1 MNNLKRAV
9 FFDRDGVINKERK
22 GYVKTVA
29 ELEIFSNIV
38 EPIKRFRN
46 AGFLII
52 VITNQS
58 AINRG
63 LTTDEEINQIH
74 AAIQNFLRK
83 NGTMIDRFYYC
94 PHRPDENCICRKP
107 KPGLFLIAAAQM
119 NIDLKSSW
127 MIGDKDSD
135 LQAATV
141 AGCKSIKIDDKTN
154 LTKTIEIILD
164 SEV

>member
-1 MNNLKRAV
+1 MNNLKRAI

-22 GYVKTVA
+22 DYVKTVA

-74 AAIQNFLRK
+74 ATIQNFLRK

-141 AGCKSIKIDDKTN
+141 SGCKSIKIDDKTN

>member
-1 MNNLKRAV
+1 MNNLKRAI

-22 GYVKTVA
+22 DYVKTVA

-74 AAIQNFLRK
+74 ATIQNFLRK

-94 PHRPDENCICRKP
+94 SHRPDENCICRKP

-127 MIGDKDSD
+127 MIGYKDSD

-141 AGCKSIKIDDKTN
+141 AGCKSIKITNETN
-154 LTKTIEIILD
+154 LVKATELILNFK
-164 SEV
+164 V

>member
-1 MNNLKRAV
+1 MNNLKRAI

-22 GYVKTVA
+22 DYVKTVA

-74 AAIQNFLRK
+74 ATIQNFLRK
-83 NGTMIDRFYYC
+83 NGTMIDIFYYSS
-94 PHRPDENCICRKP
+94 HRPDENCICRKP

-119 NIDLKSSW
+119 NIDLTSSW

>member
-1 MNNLKRAV
+1 
-9 FFDRDGVINKERK
+9 
-22 GYVKTVA
+22 
-29 ELEIFSNIV
+29 
-38 EPIKRFRN
+38 
-46 AGFLII
+46 
-52 VITNQS
+52 
-58 AINRG
+58 
-63 LTTDEEINQIH
+63 
-74 AAIQNFLRK
+74 
-83 NGTMIDRFYYC
+83 
-94 PHRPDENCICRKP
+94 
-107 KPGLFLIAAAQM
+107 M

>member
-1 MNNLKRAV
+1 MNDLKRAV

-22 GYVKTVA
+22 DYVKTVA

-74 AAIQNFLRK
+74 TTIQNFLRK
-83 NGTMIDRFYYC
+83 NGTMVDKFYYC

-107 KPGLFLIAAAQM
+107 KSGLFLMAATQM

-127 MIGDKDSD
+127 MIGDNDSD

-141 AGCKSIKIDDKTN
+141 AGCKSIKITN
-154 LTKTIEIILD
+154 ETSLAKATELILN
-164 SEV
+164 SKV

>member
-9 FFDRDGVINKERK
+9 FFDRDGVINKEK
-22 GYVKTVA
+22 KDYVKTVT

-38 EPIKRFRN
+38 EPIKCFRN

-63 LTTDEEINQIH
+63 LTTDEKINQIH
-74 AAIQNFLRK
+74 TTIQNFLRK
-83 NGTMIDRFYYC
+83 NGTVIDRFYYC

-107 KPGLFLIAAAQM
+107 KPGLFFMAAAQM

-135 LQAATV
+135 LQAATI
-141 AGCKSIKIDDKTN
+141 AGCRSIKIDNEIN

-164 SEV
+164 SKV

>member
-74 AAIQNFLRK
+74 ATIQNFLRK

>member
-1 MNNLKRAV
+1 MNNLKRAI

-22 GYVKTVA
+22 DHVKTVA

-63 LTTDEEINQIH
+63 LTTDEKINQIH
-74 AAIQNFLRK
+74 ATIQNFLRK

-94 PHRPDENCICRKP
+94 PHRSDENCICRKP
-107 KPGLFLIAAAQM
+107 KPGLFLIAAALM

-154 LTKTIEIILD
+154 LTKTIKIILD

>member
-1 MNNLKRAV
+1 MNNLKKAI

-22 GYVKTVA
+22 DYVKTVA
-29 ELEIFSNIV
+29 ELGIFLNIV
-38 EPIKRFRN
+38 EPIKRFKN

-63 LTTDEEINQIH
+63 LTTDVEINKIH
-74 AAIQNFLRK
+74 ATIQNFLKK
-83 NGTMIDRFYYC
+83 NETSIDKFYYC

-107 KPGLFLIAAAQM
+107 KPGLFLMAAAQM
-119 NIDLKSSW
+119 DIDLKSSW
-127 MIGDKDSD
+127 MIGDNDSD

-141 AGCKSIKIDDKTN
+141 AGCKSIKIDNETN
-154 LTKTIEIILD
+154 LTKATEFILNFK
-164 SEV
+164 V